1 MIAVSSQPEL
11 EIARETFRESYNR
24 EPFGYTHNLS
34 DLDLFE
40 PDSLRSLA
48 AKYADH
54 PRDHYVAAGAP
65 SANTVF
71 YSVPYAG
78 MLPAEAL
85 DQLDTRGC
93 RVLMK
98 RPEKFD
104 PRFRKLLDTLFRQV
118 VDLRGGLGGEKV
130 LRLES
135 AVLVS
140 SAATTTPFH
149 FDPEVNFFAQI
160 VGEKIY
166 HVFSPSALTEAE
178 LESFYVRGVVNI
190 GQVGL
195 QGRDPKHEHVFTLT
209 PGKGMHQ
216 PQNAPHWV
224 ETGESRSVSYAFVFE
239 TNATRARGRVR
250 AFNHYQRKLW
260 LNPTLP
266 GTRPALDGLKAGAM
280 RALIPARK
288 VVVKV
293 LEKAQ
298 EQLGKLRG
306 IK

>member
-1 MIAVSSQPEL
+1 MTAVCCRADL
-11 EIARETFRESYNR
+11 EIEPGVFRESYNR

-34 DLDLFE
+34 ELDLFE
-40 PDSLRSLA
+40 PGSLRELA

-54 PRDHYVAAGAP
+54 PRDHYVAASAP
-65 SANTVF
+65 SPGAEF

-78 MLPAEAL
+78 FTPLEAL
-85 DQLDTRGC
+85 DRLDTRGC

-104 PRFRKLLDTLFRQV
+104 PRFRGLLDRLFRQV
-118 VDLRGGLGGEKV
+118 MELRGGLGYERV

-135 AVLVS
+135 AVLIS

-160 VGEKIY
+160 EGEKIY

-195 QGRDPKHEHVFTLT
+195 QGRNPKHEHIFTLG

-239 TNATRARGRVR
+239 TDATRARGRVR

-260 LNPTLP
+260 LTPTLP
-266 GTRPALDGLKAGAM
+266 GTRPAFDGIKAGAM

-288 VVVKV
+288 VVVKIV
-293 LEKAQ
+293 EKTQ
-298 EQLGKLRG
+298 EQFGKLRG
-306 IK
+306 K